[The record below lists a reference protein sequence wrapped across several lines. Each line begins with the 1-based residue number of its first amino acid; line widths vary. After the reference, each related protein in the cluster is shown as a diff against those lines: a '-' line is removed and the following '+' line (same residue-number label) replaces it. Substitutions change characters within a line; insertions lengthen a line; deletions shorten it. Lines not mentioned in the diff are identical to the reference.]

1 MPSITDGDRFISG
14 AVITSEDV
22 ELLDGDPETLNAHL
36 PAKGVIRAHSITPVN
51 MNNRPK
57 DNGWAQLMQH
67 NRKGDYYF
75 ISFSLSLSLSLSSSC
90 SSSSSSSSSWKKNNK
105 ERNRERNLKRN
116 KKQNK
121 KKGMDDFF

>member
-75 ISFSLSLSLSLSSSC
+75 ISFSLSLSLSLFPLHVLLLLLLLLLE
-90 SSSSSSSSSWKKNNK
+90 KKIIKK
-105 ERNRERNLKRN
+105 EIEKEI
-116 KKQNK
+116 
-121 KKGMDDFF
+121 